1 MADRPYDEARAVNE
15 ADARAMANRLAREEG
30 LLVGTSSGLNVAAAV
45 QLARELGPGK
55 TVATVAVDTGLKY
68 LTGDLFAG

>member
-1 MADRPYDEARAVNE
+1 VYDEARAIDE
-15 ADARAMANRLAREEG
+15 DEARAMARELARKEG
-30 LLVGTSSGLNVAAAV
+30 ILAGTSSALNVVAAL

-68 LTGDLFAG
+68 LTGDLFGK